1 MRDPGKHQ
9 YSDNE
14 NSSICIN
21 SSSDDEMVLQPT
33 PFFTKAKIRP
43 FTKTAKQ
50 QTRSVSQSF
59 ARKVSNALSLG
70 INRKSHSQRRYSN
83 DSDNSD
89 KSDSLTSVKS
99 CSSEDLD
106 HRTDER
112 LIDISSHERLQP
124 GMRSKGGSSVWPR
137 NDSINGLRNGSANGS
152 VNGSVIGSVNGSAYE
167 SVQGSENGSNYQF
180 LGKSYQT
187 GFGNDASY
195 DQIHTSSTNKILTS
209 VKSFKKRL
217 LQSTSIYIS
226 VAVCSLVLLCWRHYT
241 IDQNAKNSDFDD
253 DFPLQVVGKKVGNK
267 TSKKIGKKV

>member
-1 MRDPGKHQ
+1 MIICVFNSFSVFVFLIFSMRDPGKHQ

-21 SSSDDEMVLQPT
+21 SSSDDEMILQPT
-33 PFFTKAKIRP
+33 PFFTNAKIRP

-70 INRKSHSQRRYSN
+70 KKRKSHSQRRYSN

-124 GMRSKGGSSVWPR
+124 GIRSKGGSSVW
-137 NDSINGLRNGSANGS
+137 SRNG
-152 VNGSVIGSVNGSAYE
+152 VM
-167 SVQGSENGSNYQF
+167 
-180 LGKSYQT
+180 
-187 GFGNDASY
+187 
-195 DQIHTSSTNKILTS
+195 
-209 VKSFKKRL
+209 
-217 LQSTSIYIS
+217 
-226 VAVCSLVLLCWRHYT
+226 
-241 IDQNAKNSDFDD
+241 
-253 DFPLQVVGKKVGNK
+253 
-267 TSKKIGKKV
+267 